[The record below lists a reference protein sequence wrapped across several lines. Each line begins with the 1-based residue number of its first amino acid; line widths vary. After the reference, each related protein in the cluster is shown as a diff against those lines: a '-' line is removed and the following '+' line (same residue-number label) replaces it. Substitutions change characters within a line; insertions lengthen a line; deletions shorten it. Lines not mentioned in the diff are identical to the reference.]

1 MKKFCHIANA
11 QEVLDVEKK
20 ALEHGKNNISESFN
34 TAIKLILNDT
44 KDGRVIVM
52 GMGKSGHIGK
62 KIAATLASTGTPAS
76 FVHPA
81 EAGHGDLGM
90 ITRRDVVIGIS
101 QSGNSDELLKVLPYL
116 RRNDIKLIGMTGDL
130 ESTLALSANCLI
142 DTSVPAEACPLGL
155 APTASTTLTLA
166 LGDALAVCLL
176 KEKGFNQDN
185 FAETHPHGKLGRKLL
200 LTVSDIMS
208 PIDESPIITDDFL
221 IKDALIVM
229 SEYGLGFVIIK
240 DKDNYP
246 IGVYTD
252 GDLRR
257 SINDEIDISST
268 SVKSVMQTNC
278 VTAFEDNLAVDAVK
292 IMEDRKVSAFPVVN
306 KDGDIVGAINMRQIL
321 RSGVI

>member
-1 MKKFCHIANA
+1 
-11 QEVLDVEKK
+11 
-20 ALEHGKNNISESFN
+20 
-34 TAIKLILNDT
+34 
-44 KDGRVIVM
+44 
-52 GMGKSGHIGK
+52 
-62 KIAATLASTGTPAS
+62 
-76 FVHPA
+76 
-81 EAGHGDLGM
+81 
-90 ITRRDVVIGIS
+90 
-101 QSGNSDELLKVLPYL
+101 
-116 RRNDIKLIGMTGDL
+116 MTGDL
-130 ESTLALSANCLI
+130 ESTLALSANCII

-229 SEYGLGFVIIK
+229 SEFGLGFVIIK

-257 SINDEIDISST
+257 SINDAVNISST
-268 SVKSVMQTNC
+268 TVKNVMQTNSI
-278 VTAFEDNLAVDAVK
+278 TTFEDSLAVDAVK
-292 IMEDRKVSAFPVVN
+292 IMEDKKVSAFPVIN
-306 KDGDIVGAINMRQIL
+306 KDGNIVGAINMRQIL